1 MKKIT
6 IYTDGACINNP
17 GAGGW
22 AAVLIYKQ
30 FKKEIFGG
38 CESTTNN
45 RMEITGLVE
54 ALERLTEPCEVDVF
68 SDSRYVVDSMNLSR
82 MDEWHTRG
90 WKKKNN
96 SPVPNSDLW
105 IKLYDLSKIH
115 NIKCHWVK
123 GHSDN
128 VLNNR
133 CDELAESQARLYHM
147 NKNNLHKM

>member
-22 AAVLIYKQ
+22 AAILIYKK

-54 ALERLTEPCEVDVF
+54 ALERLVEPCEVDVF
-68 SDSRYVVDSMNLSR
+68 SDSRYVVDSLNFR
-82 MDEWHTRG
+82 RIDEWRTRG

-105 IKLYDLSKIH
+105 SKLYDLSNIH

-133 CDELAESQARLYHM
+133 CDELAENQARLYYM
-147 NKNNLHKM
+147 SKNNLHKM